1 MKGCFQI
8 FLITFVLSVLD
19 WGGMMKDLLIQ
30 NVNEA
35 ESHLGRRG
43 RKLKINLQLLAEF
56 LARHSG
62 LRTYEVM
69 IQQRSKWKMTIYQAI

>member
-8 FLITFVLSVLD
+8 FLITFVLSGLD
-19 WGGMMKDLLIQ
+19 WGGRMQDLLIQ

-69 IQQRSKWKMTIYQAI
+69 IHRQSKCKMIIYLAS